1 MTTQHTPGPWMVS
14 HNASDFMGNWK
25 TNPYSIVVPAKGV
38 HRTTI
43 ANIPNRKTIPEDQK
57 RENAFLI
64 AAAPDLLDALKRVM
78 PFIDC
83 ISAVTREEIIEY
95 ESAMKMAD
103 AAIKKATGQE

>member
-43 ANIPNRKTIPEDQK
+43 ANIPNRQTIPEDQK

-64 AAAPDLLDALKRVM
+64 AAAPDLLEALQAIANGTEFWDSYPPEHSYGKAR
-78 PFIDC
+78 
-83 ISAVTREEIIEY
+83 
-95 ESAMKMAD
+95 
-103 AAIKKATGQE
+103 AAIAKATGQA